1 MYDLGVNELDQYEIS
16 IDRSAANMCK
26 IISMKTDELT
36 GSVEEISMRVE
47 SWEAYLTI
55 SRWTAEGDINDGV
68 PLLTP
73 EEIHLEILPDVQA
86 GIDLSTALEKWI
98 ENWCYLNE
106 VKYYGYG
113 TPANA

>member
-1 MYDLGVNELDQYEIS
+1 MYDLDVNELDQYEIS
-16 IDRSAANMCK
+16 ADRSAANMCK

-36 GSVEEISMRVE
+36 GSFEEISMRVE
-47 SWEAYLTI
+47 SWEVYLAMT
-55 SRWTAEGDINDGV
+55 RWTAQGGVQEGV
-68 PLLTP
+68 PLMVP
-73 EEIHLEILPDVQA
+73 KEVYFEILPDVQA

-98 ENWCYLNE
+98 ENWCHIHD